1 VVGVTRKVCEI
12 GLGQASVWNLDRS
25 MATARPQYIAACVP
39 VRFRIGE
46 GLGIRVRS

>member
-25 MATARPQYIAACVP
+25 MATARAAIYRCMCAGP
-39 VRFRIGE
+39 ISNR
-46 GLGIRVRS
+46 